1 MSVDKSRWNVDRNK
15 DYAQANN
22 KENRIHN
29 HGDPDFYVTLHH
41 AGDADN
47 MIRLDAP
54 INVRVTRP
62 IIANNAGGAGYLSIP
77 DSYVSLHSVAQDFL
91 NTLKAANFNT
101 GNSHNP
107 SAAVDDFSLKNIA
120 GGHQP

>member
-1 MSVDKSRWNVDRNK
+1 MLVDKSRWNVDRNK

-54 INVRVTRP
+54 INVRITRP
-62 IIANNAGGAGYLSIP
+62 IIANNAGGAGYFSTTTS
-77 DSYVSLHSVAQDFL
+77 DSYVSLNEVTSGFL
-91 NTLKAANFNT
+91 EQLKAANFNT
-101 GNSHNP
+101 GK
-107 SAAVDDFSLKNIA
+107 VV
-120 GGHQP
+120 G

>member
-62 IIANNAGGAGYLSIP
+62 IIANNAGGAGYLSVP
-77 DSYVSLHSVAQDFL
+77 DSYVSLGDVTQGFL
-91 NTLKAANFNT
+91 ETLKAANFNT
-101 GNSHNP
+101 GNASNAP
-107 SAAVDDFSLKNIA
+107 ASTTRFNLKNIA
-120 GGHQP
+120 